1 MGPDLLTAAL
11 LLAALASG
19 LALATLFVWWTLKS
33 ADAGRRLARFARR
46 LVRRVLLLGALAAA
60 AYAAL

>member
-19 LALATLFVWWTLKS
+19 LALATLFVWWTL
-33 ADAGRRLARFARR
+33 
-46 LVRRVLLLGALAAA
+46 
-60 AYAAL
+60 